1 MVDMKS
7 EERNQ
12 PESLSEEQIDAIVIV
27 QADDDT
33 AWEEP
38 ISVRRTEMTSISLP
52 PEIAARAAFFARLH
66 HASDVGEWLRDIIQ
80 ERLNLEEAAFTEIKR
95 ELAAKNRV

>member
-1 MVDMKS
+1 MKS
-7 EERNQ
+7 EDRNQ
-12 PESLSEEQIDAIVIV
+12 PKALSEEQIDAIVIA

-38 ISVRRTEMTSISLP
+38 ISVQRTEMTSIPLP
-52 PEIAARAAFFARLH
+52 PELAARAVFFARLH
-66 HASDVGEWLRDIIQ
+66 RAPDVGEWLKDIIQ

-95 ELAAKNRV
+95 ELAVKNRV